1 MDPGTFA
8 LNLLFVAYVSPVSF
22 AFFFFFS
29 LRPKWKW
36 LN

>member
-22 AFFFFFS
+22 AFFFFFLFVLS
-29 LRPKWKW
+29 G
-36 LN
+36 NG

>member
-22 AFFFFFS
+22 AFFFFS